1 MFCAVSCIISAV
13 PLCLVLI
20 KPEGQTQRKYGKEQR
35 DDKEEKNLRFP
46 FGNGKGNRKQLFV
59 KYLCMVFV
67 FYDCFVYHLFFLSLS
82 LNVSLSLHL
91 STPPSQD
98 PPLAEKALER
108 GSPARLH
115 LQHLQCYITMKYSKE
130 SQHVSTSKPRHRQH
144 RPPLSVT
151 YNYLVKHKST
161 NPAQTQHN
169 LVGSVIPQGDLVE
182 YMGYTETIY

>member
-1 MFCAVSCIISAV
+1 
-13 PLCLVLI
+13 
-20 KPEGQTQRKYGKEQR
+20 
-35 DDKEEKNLRFP
+35 
-46 FGNGKGNRKQLFV
+46 
-59 KYLCMVFV
+59 MVFV
-67 FYDCFVYHLFFLSLS
+67 LYDCFVYHLFFLSLS
-82 LNVSLSLHL
+82 LNISLSLHL

-169 LVGSVIPQGDLVE
+169 PVGSVIPQVDLVE
-182 YMGYTETIY
+182 YMGYTETIYWEIYEVSVSVRHSAMDTLKLTIPINALFVVVVFVYLLEGRLGV